1 MRFMEFTQ
9 TDFDSLYDFMQPL
22 WMETYGD
29 IIPKQQIQLLLDKY
43 FSTAGI
49 AHYRALGYQYRKIDD
64 VGVLVFVEKEDCIYI
79 DKLYLLPSARGKG
92 YPALVFDAL
101 KAYGKDILL
110 NVNQGNARAVA
121 CYLKNG
127 FIIDEKQ
134 VIDLGNGMIN
144 YDYVM
149 RKKIR

>member
-1 MRFMEFTQ
+1 MKLKEFTQ
-9 TDFDSLYDFMQPL
+9 EDFDNLYNFMRPL
-22 WMETYGD
+22 WLETYGD
-29 IIPKQQIQLLLDKY
+29 ILPKEQIQLLLDKY
-43 FSTAGI
+43 FLPESL
-49 AHYRALGYQYRKIDD
+49 AHYQALGYQYRKIDNF
-64 VGVLVFVEKEDCIYI
+64 GVLVYVEKDDYIYI
-79 DKLYLLPSARGKG
+79 DKLYLLPLARGKG
-92 YPALVFDAL
+92 YPALVFNELANY
-101 KAYGKDILL
+101 KKDILL

-149 RKKIR
+149 RKKF